1 MRSKIRCDGESTV
14 FLQKKFASKL
24 GYISTYEACLRTS
37 TSCVRDVILCSDY
50 LFQSMERDDKIYVGK
65 ILAAGFVPLYL
76 LQLNIATDYGL
87 LNIAWSTTVI
97 SDLHSYKL

>member
-1 MRSKIRCDGESTV
+1 
-14 FLQKKFASKL
+14 
-24 GYISTYEACLRTS
+24 
-37 TSCVRDVILCSDY
+37 
-50 LFQSMERDDKIYVGK
+50 VGK

-97 SDLHSYKL
+97 FWSTLLQAIS

>member
-1 MRSKIRCDGESTV
+1 MK
-14 FLQKKFASKL
+14 
-24 GYISTYEACLRTS
+24 
-37 TSCVRDVILCSDY
+37 
-50 LFQSMERDDKIYVGK
+50 RDDKIYVGK

-97 SDLHSYKL
+97 FWSTLLQAIS